1 MTKIYLKNMV
11 IILERVFNKIN
22 MNERSDIK

>member
-11 IILERVFNKIN
+11 IILERFFNKIN

>member
-1 MTKIYLKNMV
+1 MTKIYLKNIV
-11 IILERVFNKIN
+11 IIFERVFNKIN